1 MHVAERSLFINIA
14 RVLWGFNLNKKIG
27 KDGKVVEVTS
37 KMAPGFFSVP
47 EQFEC
52 DIRPRSGKHAE
63 LMKKEWEKAEKDELN
78 F

>member
-1 MHVAERSLFINIA
+1 
-14 RVLWGFNLNKKIG
+14 LWGFTLNKKTG
-27 KDGKVVEVTS
+27 KDGKIVEVTE

-52 DIRPRSGKHAE
+52 DIRPRSAKHAD
-63 LMKKEWEKAEKDELN
+63 LMRKEWADAEREGLN